1 MDNCS
6 GTFEILRCKENLDFY
21 AQCGKFY
28 KTLNYIRFISS
39 LCSNNFENMYQA
51 SAKKLWTILLENV
64 NKQNF
69 AVLMA
74 KDLPITLAKN
84 CQNFLNSMFT
94 VWAKKWKFVIKC
106 SEENVRLKFARLEM
120 PVLKRLSNHQLWD
133 V

>member
-1 MDNCS
+1 
-6 GTFEILRCKENLDFY
+6 
-21 AQCGKFY
+21 
-28 KTLNYIRFISS
+28 
-39 LCSNNFENMYQA
+39 MYQA

-74 KDLPITLAKN
+74 KDRPITLAKN
-84 CQNFLNSMFT
+84 YQNFLNSMFT
-94 VWAKKWKFVIKC
+94 VWVKKWKFAIKC